1 MGTGEPTARPLLEVR
16 ELKTHFFTRAGIVR
30 AVNGVSFSVM
40 PGETLGLVGES
51 GSGKTITCLSIL
63 KLLPR
68 GARLIAGQVLFE
80 GEDLVPKPEAD
91 MEAIRGRRIGL
102 ILQNSM
108 AALDPVFTIGTQV
121 AEPLVVH
128 QKLSWKGALQRAV
141 ELLRMVRIG
150 APEIRVKHY
159 PHELSG
165 GMRQRASSAAA
176 IGPVPSLL
184 IADEP
189 TTALDVTTQ
198 RQYLDLLKEIQAE
211 TGIAII
217 FVTHDMSIIGNLC
230 DRIAV
235 FYGGLVVEAGPKAQ
249 VFNQPSHPY
258 TQALLRAIPILGQK
272 VERLESIRGEPPN
285 LGRLPA
291 GCPFHPRCEYVTDI
305 CRRGDPPPVFQLQDA
320 RQVRCWL
327 REDKHV
333 GESLGGPEPDQTL
346 PREKRASQA

>member
-1 MGTGEPTARPLLEVR
+1 MGNAEHTGRPLLEVR

-68 GARLIAGQVLFE
+68 GARILGGQVLFE
-80 GEDLVPKPEAD
+80 GEDLVPKTEAE
-91 MEAIRGRRIGL
+91 MEAIRGKRIGL

-128 QKLSWKGALQRAV
+128 QKLSWKAALQRAV

-159 PHELSG
+159 PHEFSG
-165 GMRQRASSAAA
+165 GMRQRAASAAA
-176 IGPVPSLL
+176 IGPLPSLL

-211 TGIAII
+211 TGVAII

-235 FYGGLVVEAGPKAQ
+235 FYGGLVVEVGPKAQ

-272 VERLESIRGEPPN
+272 VDHLESIRGEPPN
-285 LGRLPA
+285 LGRLPP
-291 GCPFHPRCEYVTDI
+291 GCPFHPRCESVIDV
-305 CRRGDPPPVFQLQDA
+305 CRSGDPPPGFQLRDA
-320 RQVRCWL
+320 RRVRCWL
-327 REDKHV
+327 REDEHV
-333 GESLGGPEPDQTL
+333 GELVRSPEL
-346 PREKRASQA
+346 N